1 MVPVCEQAQHRR
13 VADHEHLAHAP
24 QVDALAA
31 GDLAERLAHGRAR
44 QAGERTRMIRIT
56 GRDEARHHIRAMG
69 ALRVRAH
76 AQGERPRADEI
87 D

>member
-1 MVPVCEQAQHRR
+1 
-13 VADHEHLAHAP
+13 
-24 QVDALAA
+24 
-31 GDLAERLAHGRAR
+31 
-44 QAGERTRMIRIT
+44 MIRIT